1 VRVFLDIGAHTGETL
16 DEVLKQKYAFDRV
29 ICFEPSQTCM
39 ADLSVYVKKDSRV
52 EVHQIGLSNTNGV
65 ETLFNPGELNGS
77 IFSEDINLDDAQ
89 ETITLVDAHAWYANN
104 IDASDFVVIKT
115 NCEGSEVN
123 IIDSFLN
130 GDTFKQFYSLLITF
144 DIRDYPSLAYKE
156 IEARKRLKASGYK
169 NFCFSDDVMIGPTH
183 EKRIENWLS
192 LFGVDIP
199 LESIEDLKK
208 KFDTNFQKF
217 SKKSGN
223 FVRLEI
229 KVKRIF
235 GYQNLPSPIKKILR
249 MVKRIFRMNRER
261 SIDGS

>member
-1 VRVFLDIGAHTGETL
+1 MRVFLDIGAHTGETL

-217 SKKSGN
+217 SKSLETLSAWKSK
-223 FVRLEI
+223 LKEYLDI
-229 KVKRIF
+229 KIF
-235 GYQNLPSPIKKILR
+235 LAQ
-249 MVKRIFRMNRER
+249 
-261 SIDGS
+261 

>member
-1 VRVFLDIGAHTGETL
+1 
-16 DEVLKQKYAFDRV
+16 
-29 ICFEPSQTCM
+29 M
-39 ADLSVYVKKDSRV
+39 
-52 EVHQIGLSNTNGV
+52 
-65 ETLFNPGELNGS
+65 
-77 IFSEDINLDDAQ
+77 
-89 ETITLVDAHAWYANN
+89 
-104 IDASDFVVIKT
+104 
-115 NCEGSEVN
+115 
-123 IIDSFLN
+123 
-130 GDTFKQFYSLLITF
+130 
-144 DIRDYPSLAYKE
+144 AYKE